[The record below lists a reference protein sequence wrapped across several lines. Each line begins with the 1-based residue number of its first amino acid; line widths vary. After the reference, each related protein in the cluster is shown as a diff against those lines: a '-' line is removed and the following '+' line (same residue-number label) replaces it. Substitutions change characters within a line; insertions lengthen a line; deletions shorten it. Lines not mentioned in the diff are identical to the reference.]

1 MEVVRMYKTTYDLSI
16 EEMEELQETLYQQLL
31 DDGTIDIGEF
41 DGVTE
46 EMVHEHYSGISFVD
60 DDFFCNIK

>member
-1 MEVVRMYKTTYDLSI
+1 
-16 EEMEELQETLYQQLL
+16 MEELQETLYQQLL
-31 DDGTIDIGEF
+31 DDGTVDVSEF

-46 EMVHEHYSGISFVD
+46 KMVHEHYEGVSFVD